1 MSPAGAGE
9 TLGQLLER
17 YLANQWGDDVRVRDL
32 SRIPGGASRETY
44 RFDAEVGGRVR
55 GMILRRDPV
64 GGLIDTDRQTEF
76 LAYQSFHGIVPVPEP
91 LVLETQG
98 GLLERP
104 FFIMSRI
111 DGGQVPSVM
120 NLEPYGEH
128 ASAIGRELFAIL
140 GRIARRDPATLPI
153 SRCCAAPAPADCW
166 REALDGWQRVIERD
180 ERHPQPIVH
189 AAIRRLRRN
198 PPQPAVKVSVVHGD
212 YRSGNFLHDGRG
224 RILAILDWEMAH
236 LGDPLE
242 DLGWC
247 FDPLWNHF
255 DERRVAATIPET
267 EAIAIWERE
276 SGLRV
281 DPATLAWWKL
291 FSTVKGCAIWTTSG
305 KEFVAGG
312 NDLVLGFA
320 GTYSARRH
328 DRIMADLLERLV
340 EEGWA

>member
-1 MSPAGAGE
+1 MSSAPLGE
-9 TLGQLLER
+9 ALGDRLER
-17 YLANQWGDDVRVRDL
+17 YLSRHWGERVAVREL

-44 RFDAEVGGRVR
+44 RFDAEIGGRIR

-64 GGLIDTDRQTEF
+64 SGLIDTDRQTEY
-76 LAYQSFHGIVPVPEP
+76 LAYQSFHNILPVPEP

-98 GLLERP
+98 SELERP

-111 DGGQVPSVM
+111 DGGLVPSMM
-120 NLEPYGEH
+120 NLDPYGGQ
-128 ASAIGRELFAIL
+128 AAAIGRELFTIL
-140 GRIARRDPATLPI
+140 GRIARCNPAELPI
-153 SRCCAAPAPADCW
+153 RACIEAPSPADCW
-166 REALDGWQRVIERD
+166 RHALDGWQQVIERD

-198 PPQPAVKVSVVHGD
+198 PPQPAQKISVVHGD

-224 RILAILDWEMAH
+224 QILAVLDWEMAH
-236 LGDPLE
+236 LGDAVE
-242 DLGWC
+242 DLAWC

-255 DERRVAATIPET
+255 DDSRVAGTISET

-276 SGLRV
+276 SGLHV
-281 DPATLAWWKL
+281 DPSTLAWWKL
-291 FSTVKGCAIWTTSG
+291 FSAVKGCAIWTTSG

-312 NDLVLGFA
+312 SDLVLGFA

-328 DRIMADLLERLV
+328 DRIMADLLARLV
-340 EEGWA
+340 EEGWS

>member
-1 MSPAGAGE
+1 MNSAASGE
-9 TLGQLLER
+9 PLGQRLER
-17 YLANQWGDDVRVRDL
+17 YLCKHWGENVAVRDL

-44 RFDAEVGGRVR
+44 RFDAEIGGKVR

-91 LVLETQG
+91 LVLETEG
-98 GLLERP
+98 GALERP

-128 ASAIGRELFAIL
+128 AETIGRELFAIL

-153 SRCCAAPAPADCW
+153 KDCCAAPSPADCW
-166 REALDGWQRVIERD
+166 RAALDYWAGVIERD
-180 ERHPQPIVH
+180 ERHPQPIVR

-198 PPQPAVKVSVVHGD
+198 PPKPAEKISVVHGD
-212 YRSGNFLHDGRG
+212 YRSGNFMHDGRG
-224 RILAILDWEMAH
+224 RILAVLDWEMAH
-236 LGDPLE
+236 LGDAIE
-242 DLGWC
+242 DLAWC

-255 DERRVAATIPET
+255 DEARVAGTIAET

-291 FSTVKGCAIWTTSG
+291 FSAVKGCAIWTTSA
-305 KEFVAGG
+305 KEFLA
-312 NDLVLGFA
+312 NASDLVLGFT
-320 GTYSARRH
+320 GTYTARRH
-328 DRIMADLLERLV
+328 DRITADRLARLV
-340 EEGWA
+340 EEGWS

>member
-1 MSPAGAGE
+1 MNTAISGE
-9 TLGQLLER
+9 TLGRRLEQ
-17 YLANQWGDDVRVRDL
+17 YLGQHWGENVEVRDL
-32 SRIPGGASRETY
+32 TRIPGGASRETY
-44 RFDAEVGGRVR
+44 RFDAEIGGKIR

-76 LAYQSFHGIVPVPEP
+76 MAYQSFHGSVPVPEP
-91 LVLETQG
+91 LVLETEG
-98 GLLERP
+98 GALERP

-128 ASAIGRELFAIL
+128 AGAIGRELFAIL

-153 SRCCAAPAPADCW
+153 KDCCTAPALANCW
-166 REALDGWQRVIERD
+166 REALDYWSQVIERD

-198 PPQPAVKVSVVHGD
+198 APKPAEKISVVHGD
-212 YRSGNFLHDGRG
+212 YRSGNFMHDGRG
-224 RILAILDWEMAH
+224 KIMAVLDWEMAH
-236 LGDPLE
+236 LGDPIE
-242 DLGWC
+242 DLAWC
-247 FDPLWNHF
+247 FDPLWSHF
-255 DERRVAATIPET
+255 DDSRVAGTIPEA

-281 DPATLAWWKL
+281 DPSVLAWWKL
-291 FSTVKGCAIWTTSG
+291 FSAVKGCAIWTTSA

-312 NDLVLGFA
+312 NDLVLGFT
-320 GTYSARRH
+320 GTYTARRH
-328 DRIMADLLERLV
+328 DRIMADLLARLV
-340 EEGWA
+340 EEGWS